1 MHTEKLSDK
10 VFMVIDK
17 ISNISSP
24 KNMGLAIKNCDGFW
38 MFRPLVSEFETWQLM
53 DIAQTVG
60 MMNQNKP
67 L

>member
-1 MHTEKLSDK
+1 
-10 VFMVIDK
+10 MVIDK

-24 KNMGLAIKNCDGFW
+24 KNIGLAIKNGDGFW

>member
-1 MHTEKLSDK
+1 MA
-10 VFMVIDK
+10 IDK

-24 KNMGLAIKNCDGFW
+24 KNIGLAIKNGDGFW
-38 MFRPLVSEFETWQLM
+38 IFRPLVSEFETWQLM